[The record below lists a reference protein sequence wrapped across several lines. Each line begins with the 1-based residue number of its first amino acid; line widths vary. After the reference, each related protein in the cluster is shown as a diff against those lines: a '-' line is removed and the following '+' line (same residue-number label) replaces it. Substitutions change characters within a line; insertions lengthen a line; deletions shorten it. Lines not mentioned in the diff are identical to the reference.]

1 MVEINMVTNVS
12 VYLNSILFLFPNLTH
27 FTLNKPLNTAK
38 PETVTNMSLF
48 LSDFKNQTRLT
59 LKDVHFDPVTPF
71 LGKRLL
77 KYFVVRQKQFHEK
90 NYVNFQGN

>member
-71 LGKRLL
+71 LGKQR
-77 KYFVVRQKQFHEK
+77 YFVVVQKTISQK
-90 NYVNFQGN
+90 KYVNFQGN